1 MLRRLTTV
9 IIFVIMLTSS
19 AWAGT
24 WELDATHSALVFK
37 IRHLVIS
44 NVAGSFG
51 NFSGTLDW
59 SGEEAELS
67 AATVTLNIDAA
78 SISTDNENRDEHLKN
93 EDFFD
98 VPKFPNIT
106 FASTEIVPGQ
116 ERQFELVGQMTM
128 KGISKEV
135 TFDCTFNGQAEFRGS
150 SRVGFSAV
158 AQIDRTEFGMDGSGT
173 FDGGGLILGNTVSVT
188 MDLEFVYVVEN
199 PPGQQN

>member
-59 SGEEAELS
+59 TG
-67 AATVTLNIDAA
+67 
-78 SISTDNENRDEHLKN
+78 
-93 EDFFD
+93 
-98 VPKFPNIT
+98 
-106 FASTEIVPGQ
+106 
-116 ERQFELVGQMTM
+116 
-128 KGISKEV
+128 
-135 TFDCTFNGQAEFRGS
+135 
-150 SRVGFSAV
+150 
-158 AQIDRTEFGMDGSGT
+158 
-173 FDGGGLILGNTVSVT
+173 
-188 MDLEFVYVVEN
+188 VVKK
-199 PPGQQN
+199 QN

>member
-67 AATVTLNIDAA
+67 AATVTLSIDAA

-106 FASTEIVPGQ
+106 FASTEIVSGQ
-116 ERQFELVGQMTM
+116 EGQFELVGQMTM

-150 SRVGFSAV
+150 RRVGFSAV